1 MGDSNAQ
8 YVSKNVDRG
17 GLLLDE
23 GTQALKSVRG
33 RFADELLGKRNVK
46 WFKGERHRDLV

>member
-1 MGDSNAQ
+1 MGDSNKQ
-8 YVSKNVDRG
+8 DFSKNADRG

-33 RFADELLGKRNVK
+33 RFADKLLGKRNVK
-46 WFKGERHRDLV
+46 WFKSKRHNDLV